1 MTRDMRLIAHK
12 RPPGEKQD
20 RLEYVRKD
28 GSRCATDMPRQ
39 GILPHDLIHFVVEQG
54 LGLRGGFLSLV
65 AAGGD
70 ARFVMELAHDANNRD
85 RAAQAVQAEALVEA
99 LQTQLWAGAFDRAA
113 FDYGVETAAAARGV
127 PPPLLDRD
135 AEPLFERAREL
146 AQQWAVV
153 PSHGELVLEFSP

>member
-1 MTRDMRLIAHK
+1 MKLIAHK
-12 RPPGEKQD
+12 RPASERQD
-20 RLEYVRKD
+20 RLEYVRGD

-39 GILPHDLIHFVVEQG
+39 GILPHDLIHYVIEQG

-70 ARFVMELAHDANNRD
+70 ASFVMELAHDANNRD
-85 RAAQAVQAEALVEA
+85 RAGQAVQAEALVEA

-127 PPPLLDRD
+127 DAPALDRD
-135 AEPLFERAREL
+135 VEPLYDRAREL
-146 AQQWAVV
+146 AGQWAGV
-153 PSHGELVLEFSP
+153 PSHGTLELEFAP